1 MTSPRPSRTSS
12 AASPSSSEST
22 PTERSSS
29 TGTSTRSAP
38 ARSGSGSPPPPTD
51 RPDLGA
57 PILVVNL
64 KVYPAG
70 LGDGAELLARE
81 LETAGRDR
89 GVAVAIAPPLPD
101 VGRVARA
108 VGIPVLAQHVDPAG
122 AGARTGFVPPEAIR
136 AAGARGSLVNHSE
149 RPLSSDG
156 VRAAVEQLAAAG
168 LAALVCAPDAATCR
182 RFAEFRPPYIAV
194 EPPELISGRVAV
206 STARPELIVH
216 SVAAVRQVDP
226 AIRVLC
232 GAGVHG
238 KKDVARALELGS
250 RGVLVSSAVATAPSP
265 RAVLEDLLS
274 GF

>member
-12 AASPSSSEST
+12 AESPSSSEST
-22 PTERSSS
+22 PTGRSSS
-29 TGTSTRSAP
+29 TATSTPSAPGRSA
-38 ARSGSGSPPPPTD
+38 SGPPLPTD
-51 RPDLGA
+51 RPDLGS

-81 LETAGRDR
+81 LEAAGRAR

-108 VGIPVLAQHVDPAG
+108 VGIPVLAQHVDLVG
-122 AGARTGFVPPEAIR
+122 AGAKTGFVPPEAIR
-136 AAGARGSLVNHSE
+136 AAGAKGSLVNHSE
-149 RPLSSDG
+149 HPLTSEG
-156 VRAAVEQLAAAG
+156 VRSTVEELGAAG
-168 LAALVCAPDAATCR
+168 LAALVCAPDAESCR
-182 RFAEFRPPYIAV
+182 RFAEYGPPYIAV

-206 STARPELIVH
+206 SAARPELVVH

-226 AIRVLC
+226 SVRVLC

-250 RGVLVSSAVATAPSP
+250 RGVLVSSAVATSP
-265 RAVLEDLLS
+265 NPRDVIEDLLS